1 LVDRKI
7 VLVLGTVLII
17 SIASILALRD
27 GNGTDSR
34 VEKPGNESMDE
45 ENGKINISEQ
55 SGNSSGLATLG
66 GGCFWC
72 IEAVFEEVK
81 GVFDVQSGY
90 SGGDAGDATYKKVC
104 SGKTGHAEVVQVKF
118 DPEVIEFWE
127 ILDIF
132 FHVHDP
138 TTLNRQGADVGP
150 QYRSVIF
157 YHNEDQRKTAEEVIR
172 QVNSLGI
179 YRDPV
184 VTQVVPFE
192 AFYEAED
199 YHDDYYANNPYQPYC
214 RLVIAP
220 KVSKLRKLY
229 EDKLKD

>member
-1 LVDRKI
+1 
-7 VLVLGTVLII
+7 
-17 SIASILALRD
+17 
-27 GNGTDSR
+27 
-34 VEKPGNESMDE
+34 
-45 ENGKINISEQ
+45 
-55 SGNSSGLATLG
+55 
-66 GGCFWC
+66 
-72 IEAVFEEVK
+72 VFEEVK
-81 GVFDVQSGY
+81 GVLDVQSGY
-90 SGGDAGDATYKKVC
+90 SGGDAEDATYKKVC
-104 SGKTGHAEVVQVKF
+104 SGNTGHAEVVQVRF
-118 DPEVIEFWE
+118 DPEIVEYWE

-157 YHNEDQRKTAEEVIR
+157 YHDEDQRKTAEEVIR

-184 VTQVVPFE
+184 VTLVVPFE

-199 YHDDYYANNPYQPYC
+199 YHDDYYQNNPNQPYC

-220 KVSKLRKLY
+220 KVSKLRKFY
-229 EDKLKD
+229 EDKLKG